1 MQLIQQYLADVQQ
14 IHSSGLAVKETSYYP
29 ALEKLFNGVGKTLK
43 PAVFCV
49 INISGGKAGIPDGG
63 FFTVEEKKLL
73 EKDEAPDAKSNFL
86 NSKNPQRGVLE
97 VKGDAQD
104 LEALKNSPQVAKYLQ
119 RYGLCL
125 ICNLCQFML
134 LECNKKLAGGGGGQM

>member
-29 ALEKLFNGVGKTLK
+29 ALEKLFNGAGKTLK

-49 INISGGKAGIPDGG
+49 INISGGKTGIPDGG
-63 FFTVEEKKLL
+63 FFTVEEKKSL

-86 NSKNPQRGVLE
+86 NAKNPQRGVLE

-104 LEALKNSPQVAKYLQ
+104 LEALKHSAQVAKYLE

-125 ICNLCQFML
+125 ICNLRQFML
-134 LECNKKLAGGGGGQM
+134 LECDKMGGGQGCCH